1 MMLTVLAAGIRR
13 RLGFRGAERELW
25 GKWTKSGIG
34 EGWQKERDEYQLTS
48 DVQQRT
54 RDDGE
59 PAPQIRQPNLRDV
72 EAINDD
78 TTFNGVDETEER
90 ER

>member
-1 MMLTVLAAGIRR
+1 MS
-13 RLGFRGAERELW
+13 
-25 GKWTKSGIG
+25 TK
-34 EGWQKERDEYQLTS
+34 LTS

-59 PAPQIRQPNLRDV
+59 PAPQIRQANLRDV